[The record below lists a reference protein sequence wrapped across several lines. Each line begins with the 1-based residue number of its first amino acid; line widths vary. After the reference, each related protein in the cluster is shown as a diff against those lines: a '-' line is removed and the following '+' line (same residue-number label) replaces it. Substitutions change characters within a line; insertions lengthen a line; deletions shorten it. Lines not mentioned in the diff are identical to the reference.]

1 MKGLHDYI
9 IEVKNKFNETFK
21 TEGGAELYLDQRFS
35 AEKLANRIAKVV
47 SCPLL
52 KESELQPGYEVL
64 IDPTIFFQQKYEK
77 HSMNDNGYLKDAEKG
92 WYKIPS
98 EMIVC
103 YRETE
108 NDSWK
113 GHAENLL
120 VEFVKEE
127 IKTPKMKSTLII
139 TESKPKEFT
148 KGIARV
154 KHANKTLIEDEK
166 IKEGDMIAI
175 KHEVGI
181 PFYLAKTL
189 YWIRN
194 RDVLA
199 VITKN

>member
-1 MKGLHDYI
+1 MKGIHDYI

-64 IDPTIFFQQKYEK
+64 IDPSIFFQQNYEK

-127 IKTPKMKSTLII
+127 ICDAKPKSSLII
-139 TESKPKEFT
+139 TETSKKEFT
-148 KGIARV
+148 NGISIV
-154 KHANKTLIEDEK
+154 KHPNKYLLEVEK
-166 IKEGDMIAI
+166 VKKNDLIAI
-175 KHEVGI
+175 KSDVGI
-181 PFYLAKTL
+181 PFYLGKTL